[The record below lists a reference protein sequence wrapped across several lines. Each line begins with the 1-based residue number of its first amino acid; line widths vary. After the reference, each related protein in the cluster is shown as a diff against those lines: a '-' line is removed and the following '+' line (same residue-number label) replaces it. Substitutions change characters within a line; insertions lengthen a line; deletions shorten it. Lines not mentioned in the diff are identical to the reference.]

1 MQAIHL
7 QNLDGTDHCQR
18 SIDLKKDPLLLF
30 HVELTL
36 FISRLTL
43 LPSREGPAL
52 LAIALTD
59 VVGAFGAFFGSLR
72 GFLGPWNSPLI
83 RRIVSLFSFS

>member
-1 MQAIHL
+1 VTTL
-7 QNLDGTDHCQR
+7 CGTDHRQK

-36 FISRLTL
+36 LISRLTL

-52 LAIALTD
+52 LALALTGIAD
-59 VVGAFGAFFGSLR
+59 AFGVFFGSLR

-83 RRIVSLFSFS
+83 RRIVSLFSSS